1 MASAIKEDKTMT
13 RFETL
18 PVEVQNKIK
27 DTLKAYDS
35 VFVSYENGEY
45 HFGICIKRIY
55 AADHKVIGEFYAK
68 DIYSEEER
76 ILNYV
81 DTFHA
86 YPIQYKGKRDYTI
99 LKNYGATYK
108 MVDGNIEIA

>member
-1 MASAIKEDKTMT
+1 MT
-13 RFETL
+13 RLEAL

-45 HFGICIKRIY
+45 HFGLYIKKTY
-55 AADHKVIGEFYAK
+55 AADHKVIGTFYAK
-68 DIYSEEER
+68 DIYTEEER

-81 DTFHA
+81 DTFHD
-86 YPIQYKGKRDYTI
+86 YPTQYKGKKDYTI
-99 LKNYGATYK
+99 LKNYEATYK
-108 MVDGNIEIA
+108 MVNDNIEIG